1 MTEDEKLLRL
11 LHARDERALK
21 AAEQR
26 YGKLCRTM
34 AYRILGDRQDAEE
47 CANDV
52 LMKLGD
58 TVPPAAPRSLTAY
71 ISGMT
76 RNHALSILRA
86 KNRVKRGGK
95 QYDAAL
101 EELSPY
107 LRSDEDLEDRLSTIA
122 LQDTINRFL
131 DTLPKETSMIF
142 LARYYSMQP
151 VKEIAAAHSSTVG
164 RVQMILKRTKE
175 KLRAFLKE
183 EGLL

>member
-11 LHARDERALK
+11 LQTRDERALK
-21 AAEQR
+21 AAERQ
-26 YGKLCRTM
+26 YGRLCRTM

-52 LMKLGD
+52 LMKLWD
-58 TVPPAAPRSLTAY
+58 TIPPAAPRSLTAY

-76 RNHALSILRA
+76 RNHALNMLNARNRA
-86 KNRVKRGGK
+86 KRGGK
-95 QYDAAL
+95 QYSAAL

-107 LRSDEDLEDRLSTIA
+107 LKSDEDLEERLSIIA
-122 LQDTINRFL
+122 LQEAINRFL
-131 DTLPKETSMIF
+131 DGLPEETSMIF

-151 VKEIAAAHSSTVG
+151 IKEIAAAHSSTVG

-175 KLRAFLKE
+175 KLRAYLKE

>member
-11 LHARDERALK
+11 FQARDEQALRT
-21 AAEQR
+21 AEEQ

-52 LMKLGD
+52 LMKLWD
-58 TVPPAAPRSLTAY
+58 SIPPAVPRSMTAY
-71 ISGMT
+71 VSGLT
-76 RNHALSILRA
+76 RNHALNMLESRNTA
-86 KNRVKRGGK
+86 KRGGK

-101 EELSPY
+101 DELSPY
-107 LRSDEDLEDRLSTIA
+107 LESDENPEDRLGIIA
-122 LQDTINRFL
+122 LQDAVNRFL
-131 DTLPKETSMIF
+131 DTLPEETGMIF

-151 VKEIAAAHSSTVG
+151 IKEIAAEHSSTVG

-175 KLRAFLKE
+175 KLRIFLKE
-183 EGLL
+183 EGFL

>member
-52 LMKLGD
+52 LMKLWD

-86 KNRVKRGGK
+86 KNRAKRGGK

-107 LRSDEDLEDRLSTIA
+107 LKSDENLEDRLDIIA
-122 LQDTINRFL
+122 LQDAINRFL
-131 DTLPKETSMIF
+131 ETLPEETSMIF

-151 VKEIAAAHSSTVG
+151 IKEIAAEHSSTVG